1 MAPGE
6 GVCPPSLGCSPEGS
20 PSCCGGCLT
29 SQNFQKRQ
37 NYPSIEE
44 SISGGG
50 CAAGNGSVC
59 CVGLRGV
66 VQSSWWG
73 GLHSL
78 QIFSQS
84 AEFPQREGTVLGL
97 HLCWSVHGSPI
108 WHTALVA
115 HSLGTAAWRCYF
127 HQALLEKQR
136 CILSRH
142 TCSLYFCVTCR
153 SVSLSVS

>member
-20 PSCCGGCLT
+20 PSCCGAEQGAPREGCLP

-73 GLHSL
+73 GCTLCRYSVSL
-78 QIFSQS
+78 QNS
-84 AEFPQREGTVLGL
+84 PRERALFWGYISVGQCMAAPSGTQL
-97 HLCWSVHGSPI
+97 W
-108 WHTALVA
+108 WHTASGQLPGDA
-115 HSLGTAAWRCYF
+115 ISI
-127 HQALLEKQR
+127 K
-136 CILSRH
+136 LS
-142 TCSLYFCVTCR
+142 
-153 SVSLSVS
+153 